1 MEYLIMLAVYIGIV
15 VFFKASVLTS
25 ILLGV
30 IFMLLAAL
38 LAIMDGIS
46 QVFSR

>member
-1 MEYLIMLAVYIGIV
+1 MGYLLMSAVYIGTI

-30 IFMLLAAL
+30 IFLLLAMLLEV
-38 LAIMDGIS
+38 MNGIS